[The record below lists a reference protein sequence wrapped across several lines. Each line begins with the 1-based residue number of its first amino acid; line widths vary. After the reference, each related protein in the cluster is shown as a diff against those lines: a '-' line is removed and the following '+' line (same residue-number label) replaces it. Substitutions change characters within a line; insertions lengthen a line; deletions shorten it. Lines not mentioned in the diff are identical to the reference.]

1 LIRIA
6 SGQAFWGDWPRAP
19 ELQVRSGPID
29 YLVLDYLAEVTVAIL
44 DKQQRRDAEAGYAR
58 DFVSDIGELLPEIAE
73 RGIRVV
79 ASAGGVN
86 PRGCAEALLEK
97 AEELGVEGLR
107 VGVVDGADVTER
119 VKTLA
124 AEGENPP
131 ESSAPFDL
139 RPLSADEPSFGEIA
153 SRISSAH
160 AYLGARPIV
169 RALDAG
175 AQVVVTGRCTD
186 AALALAP
193 FIHEFDVAPDDWN
206 ALALGTVVGHILE
219 CGAHASGGNFL
230 GDWRGVEGAE
240 EIGFPIAEME
250 GPDRAVITKHES
262 LGGLVSAAT
271 VKEQLLYEIGDPRA
285 YMTPDCA
292 ADFTSIEL
300 SDLGSDR
307 VEISG
312 VRGAPAPE
320 TLKVTCVYEAGWKV
334 SGQITYCW
342 PEALEKARAAGELV
356 RKRAEAK
363 LGPGGPFDE
372 WLVELVG
379 SDACFGPLGDPDPDP
394 DEVVLRVSAR
404 SEDRTACDYL
414 GRELVGLILTGP
426 PGATGYAAGRPRA
439 SRVNGIWSGLV
450 PREQVEARVE
460 ALERSAKVE

>member
-1 LIRIA
+1 MIRIA

-19 ELQVRSGPID
+19 ELQVRAGPID

-58 DFVSDIGELLPEIAE
+58 DFVSDIGALLPEVVD

-107 VGVVDGADVTER
+107 VGIVEGADVTER
-119 VKTLA
+119 VIALVGDRTL
-124 AEGENPP
+124 ETGGRPDP
-131 ESSAPFDL
+131 EAGDGPLDL
-139 RPLSADEPSFGEIA
+139 RPLSRDEPPFHEIG
-153 SRISSAH
+153 SRITSAH

-169 RALDAG
+169 RALREG
-175 AQVVVTGRCTD
+175 PQVVVTGRCTD

-193 FIHEFDVAPDDWN
+193 VIHEFDVAPDDWD
-206 ALALGTVVGHILE
+206 ALALGTVVGHVLE
-219 CGAHASGGNFL
+219 CGAHATGGNFL
-230 GDWRGVEGAE
+230 GDWRAVDRAE

-262 LGGLVSAAT
+262 LGGLVNAAT

-285 YMTPDCA
+285 YMTPDCV
-292 ADFTSIEL
+292 ADFTSIQL
-300 SDLGSDR
+300 VDLGGHR
-307 VEISG
+307 VAISG
-312 VRGAPAPE
+312 VRGSPAPD
-320 TLKVTCVYEAGWKV
+320 TLKVTCVYDAGWKV
-334 SGQITYCW
+334 TGRITYCW
-342 PEALEKARAAGELV
+342 PEAREKARAAGELV
-356 RKRAEAK
+356 RKRTEAK
-363 LGPGGPFDE
+363 LARSPFDG

-379 SDACFGPLGDPDPDP
+379 SDALFGSRGDADPDP
-394 DEVVLRVSAR
+394 DEVARLVSAR
-404 SEDRTACDYL
+404 SDDREACDHV

-439 SRVNGIWSGLV
+439 SKLNGIWSGLV
-450 PREQVEARVE
+450 ERDRVE
-460 ALERSAKVE
+460 PRVEVLG